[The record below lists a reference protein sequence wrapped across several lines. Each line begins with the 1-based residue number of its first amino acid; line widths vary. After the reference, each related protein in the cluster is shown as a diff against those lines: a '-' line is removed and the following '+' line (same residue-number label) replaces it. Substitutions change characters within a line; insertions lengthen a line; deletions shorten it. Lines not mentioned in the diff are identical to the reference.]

1 MANGTEKADRST
13 GGKLSPLRS
22 LTGVQI
28 LSTGSYVPDQVIRN
42 EDLARL
48 GFDADWIL
56 QRTGIRERRCAPL
69 NIATSDM
76 AVAAAERCIAKA
88 DVSPADI
95 DLVIVATFTPD
106 VPVPATACL
115 VQNRLGLNCAAMDVQ
130 NACAGFLYALITGFQ
145 YVATGCSKLALVIGS
160 DCNSRIVDPHDMKMY
175 PLFGD
180 GAGAVLLARGSD
192 DQGLLAYTLG
202 ADGSGAEMLYK
213 PMGGSRV
220 LPSAEGFAANLH
232 FLRMDGRAVFKWAIR
247 LLDETIRGVTA
258 HAGLGINDIDLVVLH
273 QANIRILDA
282 AAQQLGIDPAKMFIN
297 LDRYGNTSAASVP
310 LALDEAIDVGRLHR
324 GDRVLIS
331 GFGAG
336 LAWGTGILRW

>member
-1 MANGTEKADRST
+1 M
-13 GGKLSPLRS
+13 
-22 LTGVQI
+22 
-28 LSTGSYVPDQVIRN
+28 
-42 EDLARL
+42 DL
-48 GFDADWIL
+48 
-56 QRTGIRERRCAPL
+56 
-69 NIATSDM
+69 
-76 AVAAAERCIAKA
+76 
-88 DVSPADI
+88 
-95 DLVIVATFTPD
+95 
-106 VPVPATACL
+106 
-115 VQNRLGLNCAAMDVQ
+115 Q

-145 YVATGCSKLALVIGS
+145 YVATGCSRLALVIGS
-160 DCNSRIVDPHDMKMY
+160 DCNSRIVNPQDMKMY

-180 GAGAVLLARGSD
+180 AAGAVLLARGSA

-202 ADGSGAEMLYK
+202 ADGSGADMLYK
-213 PMGGSRV
+213 PMGGSRI

-258 HAGLGINDIDLVVLH
+258 HAGLTIDDLDLVVLH
-273 QANIRILDA
+273 QANVRILDA

-310 LALDEAIDVGRLHR
+310 LALDEAIDLGRLHR

>member
-1 MANGTEKADRST
+1 MEKADRST
-13 GGKLSPLRS
+13 GGKLSPLRK

-28 LSTGSYVPDQVIRN
+28 LGTGAYVPDTVVRN

-48 GFDADWIL
+48 GYDADWIL
-56 QRTGIRERRCAPL
+56 QRTGIRERRCAPPD
-69 NIATSDM
+69 IATSDM
-76 AVAAAERCIAKA
+76 AVAAAEQCIAKA
-88 DVSPADI
+88 GVERADI

-130 NACAGFLYALITGFQ
+130 NACAGFLYALVTGFQ
-145 YVATGCSKLALVIGS
+145 YVATGCSRLALVVGS
-160 DCNSRIVDPHDMKMY
+160 DCNSRIVDPGDMKIF

-180 GAGAVLLARGSD
+180 GAGAVLLSRGTA
-192 DQGLLAYTLG
+192 DQGFLSYTLG
-202 ADGSGAEMLYK
+202 ADGSGAEMLYR
-213 PMGGSRV
+213 PMGGSHI
-220 LPSAEGFAANLH
+220 LPSAEGFANNLH
-232 FLRMDGRAVFKWAIR
+232 FLRMDGRGVFKWAIR

-258 HAGLGINDIDLVVLH
+258 HAGLTIDDLDLIVLH
-273 QANIRILDA
+273 QANVRILNA
-282 AAQQLGIDPAKMFIN
+282 AAEMLGIDRAKMFIN

-310 LALDEAIDVGRLHR
+310 LALDEAVATGRLHR
-324 GDRVLIS
+324 GDRVLVS